1 MKCNLQLNN
10 VLVKYTPLLIYALN
24 IFYDYRLDEALGEL
38 QYSFIC
44 FLVGQNYDAFEKW
57 KQLLRMFCTS
67 DEALAGHTLLYMTL
81 ISDLHFQVKLQNINH
96 IKRL

>member
-1 MKCNLQLNN
+1 MKCYLKFNSFFVYWDFSVLQI
-10 VLVKYTPLLIYALN
+10 IYALN

-67 DEALAGHTLLYMTL
+67 DEALARHTLLYMTL
-81 ISDLHFQVKLQNINH
+81 ISDLHFQVNLQKHQLN
-96 IKRL
+96 